1 MNCEQ
6 PTSKQIAIRWKQKY
20 FIHLKQEEIKDRDI
34 LMPRFSI
41 LGDKYQNFLWTSID
55 YKFDRKFQLKV
66 LRAY

>member
-1 MNCEQ
+1 METKIIYTFEARGN
-6 PTSKQIAIRWKQKY
+6 K
-20 FIHLKQEEIKDRDI
+20 RDI
-34 LMPRFSI
+34 LMPNFSI